1 MFRINNI
8 ANDGNL
14 KNELNEISK
23 IVCETNEIGQNI
35 IIKLSEQGDNLEKTE
50 EKLNTNE
57 FLLSK
62 TFRILRDMTWFGWIL
77 NFFIKDNSN
86 QSNNYN
92 LTKKNK
98 NLEEIKEDNK
108 EEKLKVTQEN
118 LSKKTHLDIDVR
130 EILNNENKEL
140 LFIENELKNLH
151 SIGLKI
157 GECIDDHNERLERIS
172 NKTENISNKI
182 IKNKDYIST
191 IL

>member
-8 ANDGNL
+8 ANDGSL

-50 EKLNTNE
+50 KKLDTNE
-57 FLLSK
+57 FILSK

-77 NFFIKDNSN
+77 NFFIKDNSK

-157 GECIDDHNERLERIS
+157 GECIDDHNARLERIS
-172 NKTENISNKI
+172 NKTEHISNKI

>member
-1 MFRINNI
+1 MLKFNNI

-50 EKLNTNE
+50 KKLDTNG
-57 FLLSK
+57 FILSK

-118 LSKKTHLDIDVR
+118 LSKKTHLDMDVR

>member
-57 FLLSK
+57 FILSK

-108 EEKLKVTQEN
+108 EEKLKVTQEI
-118 LSKKTHLDIDVR
+118 LSKNMSLDIDVR

-140 LFIENELKNLH
+140 LFIESELKNLH

-172 NKTENISNKI
+172 NKTEHISNKI